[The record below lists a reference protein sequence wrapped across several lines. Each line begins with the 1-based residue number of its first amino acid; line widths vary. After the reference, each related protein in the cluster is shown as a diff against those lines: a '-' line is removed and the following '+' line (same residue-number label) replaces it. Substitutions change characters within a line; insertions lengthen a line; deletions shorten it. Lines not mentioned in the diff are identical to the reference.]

1 MFKRFLARIGCNVEK
16 TSSVYET
23 IDSKD
28 EDISILCK
36 LRQTGMHSSHPMIK
50 VI

>member
-16 TSSVYET
+16 TPSVYET

-36 LRQTGMHSSHPMIK
+36 DTNRNAFESSYD
-50 VI
+50 